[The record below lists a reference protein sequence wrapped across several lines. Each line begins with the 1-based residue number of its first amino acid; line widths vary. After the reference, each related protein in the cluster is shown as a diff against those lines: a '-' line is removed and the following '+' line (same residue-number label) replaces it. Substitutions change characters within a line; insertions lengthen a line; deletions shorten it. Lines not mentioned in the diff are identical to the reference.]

1 MARFLFGLIAGALV
15 GVAGFVVITA
25 TRPPDLPPG
34 SVTSGKPM
42 AEIRV
47 EQALLN
53 EQLAA
58 VASSL
63 EPFSDVRA
71 EVRAPGEIVLTG
83 KYPIDAPIPI
93 TLYPRITLQVGAQAG
108 RLTLY
113 VSQIDVGN
121 LNIPRAVVQGL
132 IDGIEERAAGELNQ
146 WIARSM
152 AGAQMTV
159 RAVRVSDT
167 YLIVELSR

>member
-1 MARFLFGLIAGALV
+1 MPRFLLGLIAGALV
-15 GVAGFVVITA
+15 GVAGFILITA
-25 TRPPDLPPG
+25 TRPPDAPPG
-34 SVTSGKPM
+34 SVTSGKPL
-42 AEIRV
+42 AEIRI
-47 EQALLN
+47 EQTLLN

-58 VASSL
+58 AAASL
-63 EPFSDVRA
+63 EPFSEARA
-71 EVRAPGEIVLTG
+71 ELRAPGDIILTG

-93 TLYPRITLQVGAQAG
+93 TIYPRITLQVGAQAG

-132 IDGIEERAAGELNQ
+132 IDGIENRAAGELNQ
-146 WIARSM
+146 WIARSL

>member
-1 MARFLFGLIAGALV
+1 MARFLLGLIAGALV
-15 GVAGFVVITA
+15 GVAGFIIITA
-25 TRPPDLPPG
+25 TQPPDLPSG
-34 SVTSGKPM
+34 SATSGKPL

-47 EQALLN
+47 EQTLLN

-58 VASSL
+58 AAASL
-63 EPFSDVRA
+63 EPFSDARA
-71 EVRAPGEIVLTG
+71 ELRAPGDIILTG

-93 TLYPRITLQVGAQAG
+93 TIYPRITVQVGAQAG

-121 LNIPRAVVQGL
+121 LNIPRAVAQGL
-132 IDGIEERAAGELNQ
+132 IDGIENRAADELNQ